1 VSVSVL
7 LPVEG
12 VRVLGLRADG
22 RPVVW
27 IRGGAEGD
35 GGTGGA
41 GEGAAGGAGASG
53 VGAAGSGAGS
63 GAAAGGAAG
72 SGEGAG
78 GGSEDELEFSEDNFN
93 KLIERHNAIEAER
106 EAEREEWRKKLHN
119 ASQDASKARQRART
133 LVALIGEESSGKP
146 GPKATAAKA
155 ADASAN
161 EAEAR
166 LAELSKQLDE
176 QRIASLRTEARAR
189 LIDAGVPKAAAAKT
203 VNLLSLAGLEMD
215 PSGDVAGLD
224 DQITE
229 LKESMPMLFAPATA
243 AAAANGAGNGTGTGA
258 RILRAAPAVAG
269 RGAAG
274 RGGGEAAKEPT
285 ASQKLADRLNGKAE
299 D

>member
-27 IRGGAEGD
+27 IRGGAEGE
-35 GGTGGA
+35 GVAA
-41 GEGAAGGAGASG
+41 GDGAAGGAGTSG
-53 VGAAGSGAGS
+53 GGAAGSGAG
-63 GAAAGGAAG
+63 GAAAGGGAG

-106 EAEREEWRKKLHN
+106 EAEREEWRKKVHN
-119 ASQDASKARQRART
+119 ASQDASKARQRARA
-133 LVALIGEESSGKP
+133 LAALIGEESSGKP

-155 ADASAN
+155 ADASAT

-176 QRIASLRTEARAR
+176 QRVASLRTEARAR
-189 LIDAGVPKAAAAKT
+189 LLDSGVPKAAAAKA

-224 DQITE
+224 EQIAE

-243 AAAANGAGNGTGTGA
+243 ASAANGAGNGTGTGA

-274 RGGGEAAKEPT
+274 RGGGEAGKEPT
-285 ASQKLADRLNGKAE
+285 SAQILADRLLGKSE
-299 D
+299 S